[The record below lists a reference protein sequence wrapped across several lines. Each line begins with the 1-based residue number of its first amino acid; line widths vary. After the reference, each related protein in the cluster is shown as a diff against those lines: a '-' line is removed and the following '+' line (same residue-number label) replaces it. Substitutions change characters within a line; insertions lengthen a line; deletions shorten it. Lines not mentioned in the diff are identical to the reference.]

1 MSQTSKC
8 AVWEEQHLKSQ
19 DKESELRLSLETR
32 VTEDVAVIRCKG
44 RITYGIEA
52 AALSG
57 EIAELAPQ
65 TRRVVIDL
73 SGVEMIDAA
82 GLGEL
87 VSVAVAA
94 QASGCSIMLAAPGD
108 FIRRVLTL
116 TNLTSVFEVYPTL
129 DAAILTFNGQAAAAT
144 AETLIRESSVTRLGI
159 VRS

>member
-1 MSQTSKC
+1 MGQTSPC
-8 AVWEEQHLKSQ
+8 ALCEEQRLNRQ
-19 DKESELRLSLETR
+19 DKEPELRLSLETR
-32 VTEDVAVIRCKG
+32 VAEDVTVICCKG
-44 RITYGIEA
+44 RIAYGAEA
-52 AALSG
+52 AVLSG

-94 QASGCSIMLAAPGD
+94 QASGCSITLAAPGD

-116 TNLTSVFEVYPTL
+116 TNLTSVCEVYPTL
-129 DAAILTFNGQAAAAT
+129 DAAILAFNGQVAAVAS
-144 AETLIRESSVTRLGI
+144 AEF
-159 VRS
+159 

>member
-1 MSQTSKC
+1 MSQASKC
-8 AVWEEQHLKSQ
+8 AVWEEQHLNSQ

-44 RITYGIEA
+44 RIAYGIEA

-129 DAAILTFNGQAAAAT
+129 DAATAASRGQAA
-144 AETLIRESSVTRLGI
+144 
-159 VRS
+159 

>member
-1 MSQTSKC
+1 
-8 AVWEEQHLKSQ
+8 
-19 DKESELRLSLETR
+19 LRLSLKTR

-44 RITYGIEA
+44 RIAYGIEA
-52 AALSG
+52 AVLSG

-94 QASGCSIMLAAPGD
+94 QARGCSVTLAAPGD

-129 DAAILTFNGQAAAAT
+129 DAAIRAFKGQAAAVT
-144 AETLIRESSVTRLGI
+144 AETLIWESSVTRWE
-159 VRS
+159 

>member
-8 AVWEEQHLKSQ
+8 AVWEEQHLNRQ

-44 RITYGIEA
+44 RIAYGIEA

-82 GLGEL
+82 GLGAL
-87 VSVAVAA
+87 VSIGLTAR
-94 QASGCSIMLAAPGD
+94 ASLYSVRLAAPGD
-108 FIRRVLTL
+108 LIRQLLELTKL
-116 TNLTSVFEVYPTL
+116 TTFFELYPTVE
-129 DAAILTFNGQAAAAT
+129 AAT
-144 AETLIRESSVTRLGI
+144 VISRAQGA
-159 VRS
+159 

>member
-1 MSQTSKC
+1 MSQTSTC
-8 AVWEEQHLKSQ
+8 TLWEWQRLSSQ
-19 DKESELRLSLETR
+19 DKERKLKLSLETR

-44 RITYGIEA
+44 RIAYGIEA

-57 EIAELAPQ
+57 EIAELAAQ

-87 VSVAVAA
+87 ASVAVAA
-94 QASGCSIMLAAPGD
+94 QANGCSITLAAPGD

-129 DAAILTFNGQAAAAT
+129 DAAILAFNGQAAEVAS
-144 AETLIRESSVTRLGI
+144 AEF
-159 VRS
+159 

>member
-1 MSQTSKC
+1 MSRTSTC
-8 AVWEEQHLKSQ
+8 ELWEEQRLSSQ
-19 DKESELRLSLETR
+19 DNEPKLRLSLETR
-32 VTEDVAVIRCKG
+32 VTEDVAVIRCRG
-44 RITYGIEA
+44 RIAYGIEA

-116 TNLTSVFEVYPTL
+116 TNLTSVLEVYPTL
-129 DAAILTFNGQAAAAT
+129 DAAILAFSGQAAAAT
-144 AETLIRESSVTRLGI
+144 AVF
-159 VRS
+159 

>member
-1 MSQTSKC
+1 MRQTSKC
-8 AVWEEQHLKSQ
+8 EVWEEQYLNSQ
-19 DKESELRLSLETR
+19 DKESELSLSLETR
-32 VTEDVAVIRCKG
+32 VTEDVAVIRCEG
-44 RITYGIEA
+44 RIAYGIEA
-52 AALSG
+52 GALSG

-65 TRRVVIDL
+65 TRRVVIEL
-73 SGVEMIDAA
+73 SDVEMIDAT

-129 DAAILTFNGQAAAAT
+129 DAAILAFNGQAAAAT
-144 AETLIRESSVTRLGI
+144 VETLIRESSVTWE
-159 VRS
+159 